1 MTLARISLLFLV
13 LVLFSGLTIS
23 YEVHSEYSAEDIK
36 DDWLTTESVSLEE
49 GELTISKGAW
59 IAYQPDNPEE
69 IKGLAI
75 DHRWYPENDQI
86 LKIYGSEH
94 DVPED
99 HNPTHNEKYYREFAP
114 HSSEYYYNLE
124 DWNQNNT
131 QGSFGVYYRAQVQ
144 GGAPNSI
151 RKIAFLS
158 EAPEESEGVVE
169 TNQSAEAHAD
179 PDSHHGAKEDSP
191 EENGMEES
199 EEKWSENTVLIAIS
213 AAVTSVVALILIFR
227 DM

>member
-36 DDWLTTESVSLEE
+36 DDWLTTESVYLEE
-49 GELTISKGAW
+49 DKLTIPKGAW

-94 DVPED
+94 DVSED

-114 HSSEYYYNLE
+114 YNSKYYYSLE
-124 DWNQNNT
+124 GWHQNNT
-131 QGSFGVYYRAQVQ
+131 QGSFGVYYRTQE
-144 GGAPNSI
+144 GDIPNSI
-151 RKIAFLS
+151 RKIVFLS
-158 EAPEESEGVVE
+158 EAPKESEDVVE

-199 EEKWSENTVLIAIS
+199 EGKWSENTVLIAIS
-213 AAVTSVVALILIFR
+213 AAVTSFVALLLTFR
-227 DM
+227 EM